1 MTKFTPLTLQN
12 WKKPPK
18 LDSRGNISEAN
29 EALGN
34 IIAAPNEKEIK
45 DLLVMVKINES
56 VCVF

>member
-1 MTKFTPLTLQN
+1 MTKLKLQN
-12 WKKPPK
+12 WKKLPK
-18 LDSRGNISEAN
+18 LDCSGNISEAN

>member
-1 MTKFTPLTLQN
+1 MTKLKLQN
-12 WKKPPK
+12 WKKLPK
-18 LDSRGNISEAN
+18 LDCSGNISEAN
-29 EALGN
+29 EALEN